1 MIAGVFY
8 RLELLKLVKNC
19 AISNKR
25 LLLCIMLKNRLLPG
39 LIFMIGVFAAC
50 EKPEV
55 YNAEERFAIEG
66 DSIKRW
72 GLVNDIQLKEHESGL
87 FYRIDSIGKG
97 ANTILPTDTLE
108 VQYVCKLLRDTV
120 VSQFTDSPFYKIPMD
135 KAIPG
140 WQKGLPLIGE
150 RGQIRLLIPSPLA
163 YRNVVVGAIP
173 ANSPLDFMVR
183 IRKVIKKK

>member
-1 MIAGVFY
+1 LIAGVFIG
-8 RLELLKLVKNC
+8 LKLLKLVKNC

-72 GLVNDIQLKEHESGL
+72 AIANDVKLLEHESGL
-87 FYRIDSIGKG
+87 FYRIDTLGVGDEIEL
-97 ANTILPTDTLE
+97 TDILQ
-108 VQYVCKLLRDTV
+108 VQYVCRLLRDTV
-120 VSQFTDSPFYKIPMD
+120 VSQTIDTTTYRFVLKD
-135 KAIPG
+135 AIPG
-140 WQKGLPLIGE
+140 WKAGLPLIRKG
-150 RGQIRLLIPSPLA
+150 GQIRLLVPSPLA

-173 ANSPLDFMVR
+173 ANSPLDFTIR
-183 IRKVIKKK
+183 IRNVIKKK